1 MYKLRL
7 AAIATFSVII
17 SACSS
22 VPEISD
28 IEPDI
33 FEAWAACKI
42 VQVKNVKKTNGI
54 PNGERYQLDFSYDV
68 QFKNNLFF
76 DDFNQQRFSTICP
89 VATSLDV
96 QLTFAI
102 ARSLKDGARATL
114 KNGDIVVKKGA
125 EYTFTRSLW
134 MVKSEK
140 GWIIAQ

>member
-54 PNGERYQLDFSYDV
+54 PNGERYQLDFSYDI
-68 QFKNNLFF
+68 Q
-76 DDFNQQRFSTICP
+76 STICP